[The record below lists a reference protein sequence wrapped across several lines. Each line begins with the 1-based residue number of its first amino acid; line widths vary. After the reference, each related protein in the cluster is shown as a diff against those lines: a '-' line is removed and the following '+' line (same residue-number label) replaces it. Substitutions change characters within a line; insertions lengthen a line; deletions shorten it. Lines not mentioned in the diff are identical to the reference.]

1 MSNDAQTTDWAA
13 WSREA
18 VEMMQARNAK
28 WPLEFGLQGS
38 PGCRWD
44 LDRALLALEAPLHLS
59 LIHI

>member
-18 VEMMQARNAK
+18 VEMMQARNAE

-38 PGCRWD
+38 PSYRWD
-44 LDRALLALEAPLHLS
+44 LDRARWRWKLRCMR
-59 LIHI
+59 